1 MTYLLDTHVW
11 LWMLGDPDR
20 IRPELA
26 AELRANQTRLLLS
39 AVSSWEIAIKWAI
52 GRLPLPEPPATYV
65 PSRMQRTNVEPLAV
79 THSHALQV
87 ATLPRHH
94 GDPFDRLLVA
104 QAQLEGVPLVTVDGA
119 LDVYDIETIR
129 ADRNAPGAIDIGV

>member
-20 IRPELA
+20 IRPDLLS
-26 AELRANQTRLLLS
+26 ELRANQTRLLLS
-39 AVSSWEIAIKWAI
+39 AATSWEIAIKWTV
-52 GRLPLPEPPATYV
+52 GRLSLPEPPATYV
-65 PSRMQRTNVEPLAV
+65 PSRMQRTSVEPLAV

-94 GDPFDRLLVA
+94 SDPFDRLLIA
-104 QAQLEGVPLVTVDGA
+104 QAQLEGVPLVTVDPA
-119 LDVYDIETIR
+119 IDAYDVPLVR
-129 ADRNAPGAIDIGV
+129 AD

>member
-20 IRPELA
+20 IRPDLA
-26 AELRANQTRLLLS
+26 AELRESRTRLLLS
-39 AVSSWEIAIKWAI
+39 AASSWEIAIKWAV

-65 PSRMQRTNVEPLAV
+65 PSRMQRTNVESLAV

-104 QAQLEGVPLVTVDGA
+104 QAQLEGVPLVTVDSA
-119 LDVYDIETIR
+119 LDAYDVETVHAGR
-129 ADRNAPGAIDIGV
+129 AAR

>member
-20 IRPELA
+20 IRPDLA
-26 AELRANQTRLLLS
+26 AELRADQTRLLLS
-39 AVSSWEIAIKWAI
+39 AASSWEIAIKWAV
-52 GRLPLPEPPATYV
+52 GRLSLPEPPATYV

-79 THSHALQV
+79 AHSHTLQV

-94 GDPFDRLLVA
+94 RDPFDRLLIA
-104 QAQLEGVPLVTVDGA
+104 QAQLEGVPLVTVDRA
-119 LDVYDIETIR
+119 LDDYDVETIR
-129 ADRNAPGAIDIGV
+129 ADRGAHGDVDV